1 MKRQK
6 AGESKCSLS
15 SVHCAPR
22 AGKSKRTPWN
32 KGKKMGKSDLQ
43 HLFVPKEEVQLF
55 LAVTLW
61 FAGPKYALVLWL
73 TMVTSRRISETLRLH
88 AEDFYLNGGPHHDSP
103 HVLFLKKKEES
114 KFAGNGKLGAD
125 TVVARLAQDASETLQ
140 EIMKSNI
147 ERCVLPALRQYEAS
161 HSSLFES
168 PEHHPLSTE
177 PYAWPSSGRLFPAS
191 TKKAKRPWMARQ
203 SVSLALSRA
212 RRAMFALTG
221 KRRWN
226 GDFMGSHVTVHGAT
240 RHTAAALLMG
250 GKATE
255 PAIMEIQ
262 QRHDVGTF
270 RRHYCHAQEKDV
282 VEALENASLPVSF
295 QAKSLQAVDHL
306 ACQTAPAGGNGSC
319 PAMPKPPTMEV
330 KKGSWDGD
338 GKNTVPCPVS
348 NGDTFSATAPA
359 QASSAARDDP
369 LPAMQDSPKCSRNAW
384 RKRKRRDGLKAWQA
398 KQDVSPGCGSA

>member
-15 SVHCAPR
+15 SVHCAPQ

-147 ERCVLPALRQYEAS
+147 ERCVLPALRQ
-161 HSSLFES
+161 
-168 PEHHPLSTE
+168 
-177 PYAWPSSGRLFPAS
+177 
-191 TKKAKRPWMARQ
+191 
-203 SVSLALSRA
+203 
-212 RRAMFALTG
+212 
-221 KRRWN
+221 
-226 GDFMGSHVTVHGAT
+226 
-240 RHTAAALLMG
+240 
-250 GKATE
+250 
-255 PAIMEIQ
+255 
-262 QRHDVGTF
+262 
-270 RRHYCHAQEKDV
+270 
-282 VEALENASLPVSF
+282 
-295 QAKSLQAVDHL
+295 
-306 ACQTAPAGGNGSC
+306 
-319 PAMPKPPTMEV
+319 
-330 KKGSWDGD
+330 
-338 GKNTVPCPVS
+338 
-348 NGDTFSATAPA
+348 
-359 QASSAARDDP
+359 
-369 LPAMQDSPKCSRNAW
+369 
-384 RKRKRRDGLKAWQA
+384 
-398 KQDVSPGCGSA
+398 